1 MWTGRSPDGHPHY
14 PPGACTYRSPQ
25 PAEDELTA
33 RQGEETN
40 RRLYVL
46 SVVTSVLAPTA
57 LITGFFGMN
66 TGVLPWTQVGHGTA
80 LAVALLLGTIGGML
94 WLLRRNRLL

>member
-1 MWTGRSPDGHPHY
+1 
-14 PPGACTYRSPQ
+14 
-25 PAEDELTA
+25 
-33 RQGEETN
+33 
-40 RRLYVL
+40 
-46 SVVTSVLAPTA
+46 VVTSVLAPTA